1 MTQTKNT
8 YTSVNQIYVLRE
20 SEMPIYICPISLDAP
35 RVPFITNEGITYDF
49 VSIAGILLRE
59 NTDTINPTLDPTTH
73 RAIDTLIYNRSTKEL
88 NDALMDTVLPLSHE
102 EKTEIASLYTRLIS
116 RYPSLK
122 IYGIH
127 TLEGMQA
134 LIGAPMPAVQ
144 LAPELQPN
152 FVDADGRTSLYIAA
166 KNGLV
171 DVVRQLLVRY
181 DVSPNQGMTLARA
194 CGSTPLMAAAKKGHV
209 PVALALLADP
219 RVEPN
224 QAKADGATAL
234 FMAAQCGH
242 EPFVMTLLADQR
254 VNPNQANIEGVTPL
268 FIAAQNGHLTVISAL
283 LGAGADF
290 NQAKAN
296 GVTPLFIAAQNGHL
310 TVVSALLDAGADFN
324 HAKAN
329 GVTPLF
335 IAAQKGHLTIVA
347 ALLGAGA
354 DFNQAKAN
362 SVTPLFIAAHNGHLT
377 VVSALLDAG
386 ADFNHAKANGVTPLF
401 IAAQKGHLTIVA
413 ALLDAGANPNSE
425 MTDGATPLRTAILF
439 GHFEVVQALQ
449 RHQHATMAHPPISI
463 ATQHGNP
470 EFVKALLSDE
480 TVRDY
485 YLNQIIIKPELMR
498 DAFTQN
504 PVFFTELVVHRNAL
518 WAQLRNPAHFNL
530 SPDEHSGLLRAILDS
545 RQEPNEALRHPLYAL
560 FNTSQLQGWGFSCF
574 FNRTTHTI
582 LDDIQACMDTQS
594 ARLLNS

>member
-171 DVVRQLLVRY
+171 DVVRQLLVH
-181 DVSPNQGMTLARA
+181 VSPNQGMTLARA

-324 HAKAN
+324 HAKE
-329 GVTPLF
+329 
-335 IAAQKGHLTIVA
+335 
-347 ALLGAGA
+347 
-354 DFNQAKAN
+354 
-362 SVTPLFIAAHNGHLT
+362 
-377 VVSALLDAG
+377 
-386 ADFNHAKANGVTPLF
+386 NGVTPLF

>member
-35 RVPFITNEGITYDF
+35 RVPVITNEGITYDF
-49 VSIAGILLRE
+49 IWIARSLLRGRAG
-59 NTDTINPTLDPTTH
+59 TINPTLDPTTH
-73 RAIDTLIYNRSTKEL
+73 GVIDTLIYNRSTKEL
-88 NDALMDTVLPLSHE
+88 NDTLIEEVLPLNHE
-102 EKTEIASLYTRLIS
+102 EKFEIASLYTQLTN
-116 RYPSLK
+116 RYPALK
-122 IYGIH
+122 ICGIH

-134 LIGAPMPAVQ
+134 TLDAAHIM
-144 LAPELQPN
+144 LHPELHPY
-152 FVDADGRTSLYIAA
+152 FVDEDGRTALYLAA
-166 KNGLV
+166 QNDFV
-171 DVVRQLLVRY
+171 DVVYRLLASDKVR
-181 DVSPNQGMTLARA
+181 PNQGMTLAKLR
-194 CGSTPLMAAAKKGHV
+194 GSTPLIAAAERGHV
-209 PVALALLADP
+209 QAALALMTDPRVDPNQARADGVTALFSAILQGHEPFVMSLLADP
-219 RVEPN
+219 RV
-224 QAKADGATAL
+224 D
-234 FMAAQCGH
+234 
-242 EPFVMTLLADQR
+242 
-254 VNPNQANIEGVTPL
+254 PNQANINGETPL
-268 FIAAQNGHLTVISAL
+268 YIAAKKGHTSIVTALLTETRVIDPNQATTNGETPLLIAAYNGHLPIVMALLDKGANPNQAMTDGATPLLIAAQNGHLPSVM
-283 LGAGADF
+283 
-290 NQAKAN
+290 
-296 GVTPLFIAAQNGHL
+296 
-310 TVVSALLDAGADFN
+310 ALLDKGANPNQATTD
-324 HAKAN
+324 
-329 GVTPLF
+329 GETPLL
-335 IAAQKGHLTIVA
+335 IAAQKGHLPIVM
-347 ALLGAGA
+347 ALL
-354 DFNQAKAN
+354 NE
-362 SVTPLFIAAHNGHLT
+362 
-377 VVSALLDAG
+377 
-386 ADFNHAKANGVTPLF
+386 
-401 IAAQKGHLTIVA
+401 
-413 ALLDAGANPNSE
+413 GANPNQA
-425 MTDGATPLRTAILF
+425 MTDGETPLGTAILF

>member
-234 FMAAQCGH
+234 F
-242 EPFVMTLLADQR
+242 
-254 VNPNQANIEGVTPL
+254 
-268 FIAAQNGHLTVISAL
+268 IAAQNGHLTVISAL

-324 HAKAN
+324 HAKE
-329 GVTPLF
+329 
-335 IAAQKGHLTIVA
+335 
-347 ALLGAGA
+347 
-354 DFNQAKAN
+354 
-362 SVTPLFIAAHNGHLT
+362 
-377 VVSALLDAG
+377 
-386 ADFNHAKANGVTPLF
+386 NGVTPLF